1 MCYTPGRVICQAAES
16 AGFDIV
22 YQHTGLGDLTWLE
35 LQRPGQI
42 SSLRGGQT
50 LAKIVAQS
58 K

>member
-1 MCYTPGRVICQAAES
+1 MTIALQCS
-16 AGFDIV
+16 HDIG
-22 YQHTGLGDLTWLE
+22 YASLGDLTWLE

-50 LAKIVAQS
+50 LAKIVARS